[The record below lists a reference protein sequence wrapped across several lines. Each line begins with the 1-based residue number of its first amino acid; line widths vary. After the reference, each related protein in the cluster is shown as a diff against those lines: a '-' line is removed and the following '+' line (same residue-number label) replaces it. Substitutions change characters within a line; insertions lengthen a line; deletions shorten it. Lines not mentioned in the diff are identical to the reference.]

1 MSAKP
6 IGRILISNDDG
17 IHAPGLEIAERIAA
31 LLSDDVWVVAPETEQ
46 SGASHSLTLTQPL
59 RLRRI
64 TPRRYAVQGTPT
76 DSVMMAVLHLM
87 KDRVPDLILSG
98 VNRGY
103 NIADDV
109 TYSGTVAAAMEGT
122 ALGIPSIALS
132 QSFAERD
139 DPEEHWDCAETHAPG
154 LIKKLF
160 EIGWP
165 KGILLNVNF
174 PDCAADKVSR
184 IRVTQQGTRD
194 QSQLR
199 VDQRV
204 DARGYTYFWIG
215 FRRIFTDPDEGTDLR
230 AISEDEIS
238 VTPLHLNLTEMV
250 EHERLSHLLNG
261 EVPKLD

>member
-1 MSAKP
+1 
-6 IGRILISNDDG
+6 
-17 IHAPGLEIAERIAA
+17 
-31 LLSDDVWVVAPETEQ
+31 VVAPETEQ

-87 KDRVPDLILSG
+87 KDKAPDLVLSG

-122 ALGIPSIALS
+122 ALEIPSIALS

-139 DPEEHWDCAETHAPG
+139 DPEEHWDCAERHAPG
-154 LIKKLF
+154 LVKKLF

-165 KGILLNVNF
+165 KGVLLNINF
-174 PDCAADKVSR
+174 PDQPAEEVSR
-184 IRVTQQGTRD
+184 VRVTQQGTRD

-204 DARGYTYFWIG
+204 DARGQTYFWIG
-215 FRRIFTDPDEGTDLR
+215 FRRIFTNPDAGSDLR
-230 AISEDEIS
+230 AISEGEIS
-238 VTPLHLNLTEMV
+238 VTPLHLNLTEMG
-250 EHERLSHLLNG
+250 EHERLSHLLDG
-261 EVPKLD
+261 DLSRLD

>member
-6 IGRILISNDDG
+6 IGRILVSNDDG

-31 LLSDDVWVVAPETEQ
+31 SLSDDVWVVAPETEQ

-59 RLRRI
+59 RLRRV

-87 KDRVPDLILSG
+87 KDRAPDLVLSG

-122 ALGIPSIALS
+122 ALEIPSIALS

-139 DPEEHWDCAETHAPG
+139 DPEEHWDCAELHAPG
-154 LIKKLF
+154 LVKKLF

-165 KGILLNVNF
+165 KGVLLNINF
-174 PDCAADKVSR
+174 PDLPADRVSR
-184 IRVTQQGTRD
+184 VCVTQQGTRD
-194 QSQLR
+194 QSQLD

-204 DARGYTYFWIG
+204 DARGQTYFWIG
-215 FRRIFTDPDEGTDLR
+215 FRRIFTDPDAGTDLR
-230 AISEDEIS
+230 AISEGEIS

-250 EHERLSHLLNG
+250 ERERLSHLLDG
-261 EVPKLD
+261 ELFRLD